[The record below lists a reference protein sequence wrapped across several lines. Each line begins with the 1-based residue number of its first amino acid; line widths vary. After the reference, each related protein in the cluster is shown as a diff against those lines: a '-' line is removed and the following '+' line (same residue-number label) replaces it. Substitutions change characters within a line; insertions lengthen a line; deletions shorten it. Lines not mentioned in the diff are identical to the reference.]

1 MSGKPARVRVD
12 IENASG
18 EKVPTKAAL
27 KLWIGAAIGA
37 RRSKAEISV
46 RITDADE
53 IKTLNQQYRG
63 KDYATNVLSF
73 PADLPPELNLPHLGD
88 IVICAEV
95 VEREAREQNKSS
107 EAHWAHM
114 LVHGTLHLLGYD
126 HIDDSDAEI
135 MEALEI
141 DILRALNFE
150 NPYLADFSVENTN
163 AEDVGVNHV

>member
-1 MSGKPARVRVD
+1 MSGKPARLRID

-18 EKVPTKAAL
+18 AKIPANAAI
-27 KLWIGAAIGA
+27 KLWIGAAIGEH
-37 RRSKAEISV
+37 RNKAEVSV
-46 RITDADE
+46 RITGADE

-73 PADLPPELNLPHLGD
+73 PADLPPEIKLPHLGD

-95 VEREAREQNKSS
+95 VEREAREQNKMS

-114 LVHGTLHLLGYD
+114 LIHGTLHLLGYD
-126 HIDDSDAEI
+126 HIDDAEAEK

-141 DILRALNFE
+141 DILRALNFA
-150 NPYLADFSVENTN
+150 NPYIERT
-163 AEDVGVNHV
+163 EP